1 MIVLVFHFTL
11 LAIKLQNSSQK
22 EPPHTWTT
30 NNTREGEAFLWY
42 YRPRANSN
50 LNSLEMFLNSE
61 QFVSGEAETPGENK
75 SLPKVIWDYLNWSA
89 ILRNSEVVGV
99 EVFKCFRKNLLRWWG
114 VPGGSAVKNIPA
126 KQETWVRS
134 LGGEDPLDEEM
145 ATYSSILAWRAPWPE
160 QPGKPQS
167 TGSRRIR
174 HDLEPKQQ
182 QQN

>member
-30 NNTREGEAFLWY
+30 DNTRKGEAFLWY

-99 EVFKCFRKNLLRWWG
+99 EVFKCFWKNLLRWWG
-114 VPGGSAVKNIPA
+114 VPGGSAVKNMPA

-145 ATYSSILAWRAPWPE
+145 ATYSSILAWRTPWPE

-167 TGSRRIR
+167 MGSRRIR